1 MSEKI
6 RFKIELDV
14 VRNARDGKEP
24 ERLLRIIKE
33 LLDSYIGIDVYDRND
48 KQKMWFFDKSSNFET
63 WYNSKEYDS

>member
-1 MSEKI
+1 MCHERKV

-33 LLDSYIGIDVYDRND
+33 LLDSDIGIDVYDRNNG
-48 KQKMWFFDKSSNFET
+48 QNMQSFNTSSDFEG
-63 WYNSKEYDS
+63 WYRS

>member
-1 MSEKI
+1 MCHERKV

-33 LLDSYIGIDVYDRND
+33 LLDSDIGIDVYDRNNG
-48 KQKMWFFDKSSNFET
+48 QNMQSFNTSSDFED
-63 WYNSKEYDS
+63 WYRS